1 MITLDQSGKGT
12 CKVNTKNY
20 KAGKLTFTG
29 TYKSSGS
36 FKSANGTTTLTVQPA
51 KKAS

>member
-1 MITLDQSGKGT
+1 MTTLDQSGKGT

-20 KAGKLTFTG
+20 KAGKVTFTG
-29 TYKSSGS
+29 TYEGSGS
-36 FKSANGTTTLTVQPA
+36 SKSGSGTTTLTVQPA